1 MPAPGVGDAETC
13 HFSTAVK
20 YRANVGPVRVGA
32 LWQFGGYE
40 LNNGSNGAG
49 QFQLGGDIY
58 NLGFGTLSLDGIYS
72 YVRDAVALGLTGGT
86 TNASGMPIAPFP
98 GQTLTATISN
108 NQSVML
114 LAKYTV
120 GGLRLYAG
128 YEWVQFAP
136 PSDPQTAFTNIAGLP
151 MGAAFGNGTA
161 IDNVAFSAGRGGNR
175 LQRQDFADRVDRREI
190 HDHSRLGCDRRL
202 LSLHPEHVH
211 QRELR

>member
-1 MPAPGVGDAETC
+1 M
-13 HFSTAVK
+13 
-20 YRANVGPVRVGA
+20 
-32 LWQFGGYE
+32 L
-40 LNNGSNGAG
+40 
-49 QFQLGGDIY
+49 GDIY

-98 GQTLTATISN
+98 EQTLTATISN

-161 IDNVAFSAGRGGNR
+161 IDNVAFSAGCAAATVCSDKILQIVWTGAKCQEVRCIYRLHVLASEWRFVERLPRAQQLRSHGRPALPLLKNGGWQSIRSRRQR
-175 LQRQDFADRVDRREI
+175 LCVSPR
-190 HDHSRLGCDRRL
+190 
-202 LSLHPEHVH
+202 PEHDPKNSH
-211 QRELR
+211 PRT